1 MTGEIVIRGAREH
14 NLKNL
19 TVELPKG
26 RFTVVTG
33 PSGSGKSSLVF
44 DTLYAEGQRRYVESL
59 SGHARR
65 ILTKLRRPDVDVIE
79 GLCPAIAVREREP
92 SRNPRS
98 TVGTLTEVGDYLRV
112 LFSTVGEVHCP
123 VCGERLVA
131 HSAAQVVKQT
141 MRLPEGT
148 RFSVLAPIVRDGGL
162 VPEGLL
168 ASLREKGFV
177 RLLIGD
183 AAVDLEDVASIP
195 SGASVDVVIDRLSV
209 RDGISSRLAEA
220 VELAYQLGEGIVH
233 LRERDGTRHRFSERH
248 TCFEGHASIPKIS
261 PQLFSFNTPLGACE
275 VCDGLG
281 QIRSFPPELAVA
293 DTRLSLRRGAVT
305 AWGKP
310 NLAYYRSMLDKAAAA
325 KLDLD
330 TPFDQLSKKQR
341 RIALYG
347 GTGFEGIL
355 PGLERR
361 AREYA
366 RRKLSEHGDEER
378 VLELLEEEL
387 GRFAAMEPCPE
398 CGGSRLNVQARSVR
412 VQGMPISEVNA
423 LEVHRARQWLSAL
436 RFPEQLEAAVRP
448 LIRSIGDRLGF
459 LEQVGLG
466 YLSLDRS
473 AASMSAGEAQRVHLA
488 TQLGARLSGVLY
500 VLDEPTGGLHPAD
513 TSRLLATLEQL
524 RDLGNTVVVVEHD
537 EQTMRAADHLL
548 ELGPGAGERGG
559 HLVAQGDLETLM
571 AAKDSPTGAYLSKRR
586 RVPVPDRPRA
596 PATDFIAVHV
606 EALHNL
612 RDVRVEL
619 PLQRFCCVTGVSG
632 SGKSTLVVDALL
644 PAIRRRLGLV
654 AEVPDGVSVEGGR
667 TLGRVSFVDA
677 APIGRSARSNPATYL
692 GVLGPLREL
701 FAGLPEARARGYRPA
716 RFSFNVKG
724 GRCEACKGEGV
735 QRIAMQLLP
744 DAEVECE
751 VCGGR
756 RYNEETLQIRYRGMS
771 IAEVLALS
779 VEEASAL
786 FEAVPPIRV
795 RLDALQRV
803 GLGYLEL
810 GRRSTTLS
818 GGEAQRIKLARDL
831 AQPAR
836 KPTLYVFDEPTR
848 GLHFVDVEQLVVI
861 LHQLVEE
868 GHTVLAVEH
877 HLDVIR
883 NADFIVDLG
892 PGSGPDGGK
901 VVATGPPQALK
912 KTPSLTARYL

>member
-1 MTGEIVIRGAREH
+1 MTTDIVIRGAREH

-19 TVELPKG
+19 TLSLPRG

-112 LFSTVGEVHCP
+112 LFSTAGEVHCP
-123 VCGERLVA
+123 VCGERLHA
-131 HSAAQVVKQT
+131 DSAAQVVKHAMQ
-141 MRLPEGT
+141 LPEGT
-148 RFSVLAPIVRDGGL
+148 RFSVLAPIVRAGA
-162 VPEGLL
+162 PIPTRLL
-168 ASLREKGFV
+168 DNLREKGFV
-177 RLLIGD
+177 RLLLD
-183 AAVDLEDVASIP
+183 DSEVDLENVQSIP
-195 SGASVDVVIDRLSV
+195 PGTSVDVVIDRLSV
-209 RDGISSRLAEA
+209 RQGIGSRLAEA
-220 VELAYQLGEGIVH
+220 VELAYELGDGIVQ
-233 LRERDGTRHRFSERH
+233 LKEQGGARHRFSERH
-248 TCFEGHASIPKIS
+248 ICFQGHASIPKIS

-275 VCDGLG
+275 TCDGLG
-281 QIRSFPPELAVA
+281 QTRSFLAELAVA
-293 DTRLSLRRGAVT
+293 DSSLSLRRGAVT
-305 AWGKP
+305 AWGKA
-310 NLAYYRSMLDKAAAA
+310 NLAYYRSMLEKVAGAGV
-325 KLDLD
+325 DLD
-330 TPFDQLSKKQR
+330 TPFDQLSKKEH
-341 RIALYG
+341 RIALHG
-347 GTGFEGIL
+347 GAGFEGIL

-361 AREYA
+361 AREYT
-366 RRKLSEHGDEER
+366 RRKLAEKADEER

-387 GRFAAMEPCPE
+387 GRFAVMETCPS
-398 CGGSRLNVQARSVR
+398 CGGSRLNDNARSVR
-412 VQGMPISEVNA
+412 VGGLPISAVNA
-423 LEVHRARQWLSAL
+423 FEARKLQHWVCGL
-436 RFPEQLEAAVRP
+436 RFAESFEAAVRP
-448 LIRSIGDRLGF
+448 LIQSIADRLTF

-473 AASMSAGEAQRVHLA
+473 AGSLSAGEAQRVHLA

-500 VLDEPTGGLHPAD
+500 VLDEPTAGLHPAD
-513 TSRLLATLEQL
+513 TTRLLRTLEQL

-537 EQTMRAADHLL
+537 EQTMRAADHLV
-548 ELGPGAGERGG
+548 ELGPGAGQRGG
-559 HLVAQGDLETLM
+559 YLVAEGDLKALM
-571 AAKDSPTGAYLSKRR
+571 ANESSSTGAYLSGRR
-586 RVPVPDRPRA
+586 QIPVPDRHRGS
-596 PATDFIAVHV
+596 TRSVLGVHV

-612 RDVRVEL
+612 RDVHVEF
-619 PLQRFCCVTGVSG
+619 PLGRFCCVTGVSG
-632 SGKSTLVVDALL
+632 SGKSSLVVDALL
-644 PAIRRRLGLV
+644 PALRRRIGLSS
-654 AEVPDGVSVEGGR
+654 EPPMGVSVEGGR
-667 TLGRVSFVDA
+667 EIARTSFVDST
-677 APIGRSARSNPATYL
+677 PIGRSARSNPATYL

-701 FAGLPEARARGYRPA
+701 FAALPEARARGYRPA

-756 RYNEETLQIRYRGMS
+756 RYNDETLHIRYRGMS

-779 VEEASAL
+779 VDDAHAL
-786 FEAVPPIRV
+786 FEAVPAIRV
-795 RLDALQRV
+795 RLEALQRV

-861 LHQLVEE
+861 LHQLVDD
-868 GHTVLAVEH
+868 GHTVIAVEH

-883 NADFIVDLG
+883 NADFVVDLG
-892 PGSGPDGGK
+892 PGSGPDGGRI
-901 VVATGPPQALK
+901 VAVGTPEEVRASGSATGA
-912 KTPSLTARYL
+912 YL

>member
-1 MTGEIVIRGAREH
+1 MTGDIVIRGAREH

-19 TVELPKG
+19 TVSLPRG

-65 ILTKLRRPDVDVIE
+65 ILTKLPRPDVDVIE

-112 LFSTVGEVHCP
+112 LFATVGEVHCP
-123 VCGERLVA
+123 VCGERLAA
-131 HSAAQVVKQT
+131 HPVAQVVQET
-141 MRLPEGT
+141 MRLPAGT
-148 RFSVLAPIVRDGGL
+148 RFSVLAPLVRPGAAAPKRL
-162 VPEGLL
+162 IE
-168 ASLREKGFV
+168 SLREKGFV
-177 RLLIGD
+177 RLLLD
-183 AAVDLEDVASIP
+183 DRAVDLESITSIP
-195 SGASVDVVIDRLSV
+195 AGASVDVVIDRLSV
-209 RDGISSRLAEA
+209 RDGIGSRLAEA
-220 VELAYQLGEGIVH
+220 VELAYQLGAGIVH
-233 LRERDGTRHRFSERH
+233 LKEEGGTRHRFSEQH
-248 TCFEGHASIPKIS
+248 TCFEGHASIPKVT
-261 PQLFSFNTPLGACE
+261 PRLFSFNTPLGACE
-275 VCDGLG
+275 RCDGLG
-281 QIRSFPPELAVA
+281 QTREFPSELAVA
-293 DTRLSLRRGAVT
+293 DPSLSLRRGAVT

-310 NLAYYRSMLDKAAAA
+310 RLAYYRSMLEKVGAAGV
-325 KLDLD
+325 DLD
-330 TPFDQLSKKQR
+330 VPFEELSSKQR
-341 RIALYG
+341 RIVLHG
-347 GTGFEGIL
+347 GAGFEGIL

-361 AREYA
+361 AHEYA
-366 RRKLSEHGDEER
+366 RRKLAEQGDEER

-387 GRFAAMEPCPE
+387 GAFAKMEVCPA
-398 CGGSRLNVQARSVR
+398 CGGSRLNDAARAVR
-412 VQGMPISEVNA
+412 VVGIAISEANGF
-423 LEVHRARQWLSAL
+423 EVRRLREWVQGL
-436 RFPEQLEAAVRP
+436 RFSEPLGAAVRP
-448 LIRSIGDRLGF
+448 VTKSIVDRLEF

-466 YLSLDRS
+466 YLSLDR
-473 AASMSAGEAQRVHLA
+473 AAGSLSAGEAQRVHLA

-500 VLDEPTGGLHPAD
+500 VLDEPTAGLHPAD
-513 TSRLLATLEQL
+513 TSRLLVTLAQL

-537 EQTMRAADHLL
+537 EQTMRAADHLV

-559 HLVAQGDLETLM
+559 YLVAEGDLDALTATES
-571 AAKDSPTGAYLSKRR
+571 SPTGAYLSGRR
-586 RVPVPDRPRA
+586 RIPVPERRREA
-596 PATDFIAVHV
+596 AGASLAIYV
-606 EALHNL
+606 EQLHNL
-612 RDVRVEL
+612 HDVRVEFPRRSL
-619 PLQRFCCVTGVSG
+619 CCVTGVSG
-632 SGKSTLVVDALL
+632 SGKSSLVVDALL
-644 PAIRRRLGLV
+644 PAVRRHLGLS
-654 AEVPDGVSVEGGR
+654 AEVPEGVSVEGGGE
-667 TLGRVSFVDA
+667 LARVSFVDST
-677 APIGRSARSNPATYL
+677 PIGRSARSNPATYL

-756 RYNEETLQIRYRGMS
+756 RYNDETLQIRYRGMS
-771 IAEVLALS
+771 IAEALS
-779 VEEASAL
+779 LSVDEARAL
-786 FEAVPPIRV
+786 FEAVPAIRV
-795 RLDALQRV
+795 RLEALQRV

-848 GLHFVDVEQLVVI
+848 GLHFVDVELLVAI
-861 LHQLVEE
+861 LHQLVED
-868 GHTVLAVEH
+868 GHTVIAVEH

-892 PGSGPDGGK
+892 PGSGPEGGRI
-901 VVATGPPQALK
+901 VATG
-912 KTPSLTARYL
+912 TPEDIKATNSATAQYI